1 MNHKYL
7 SESAAF
13 IFIISCKP
21 LFLRRIKQIISRQ
34 RLNSTIPVKDPTI
47 LLKQLRFAFI
57 SWIGPTLDGQALVYN
72 LQLESAR
79 PCVKARHLNAP
90 SSSSCALVT
99 FLFPWSCCP
108 GKTTKVH
115 VTLLCCSHGT
125 FASALPA
132 VTQRHHALR
141 ADHARTSAAK
151 LRRQRISSG
160 SLGQTPVSS
169 EEHSV
174 ELSDHLQKRT

>member
-7 SESAAF
+7 SESVAF
-13 IFIISCKP
+13 IFITSCKP
-21 LFLRRIKQIISRQ
+21 IVSRRIKQIISRQ
-34 RLNSTIPVKDPTI
+34 HSNSIIPVTDPTI
-47 LLKQLRFAFI
+47 LLKELSFAFI
-57 SWIGPTLDGQALVYN
+57 SWIGPTLDGQALVCN

-79 PCVKARHLNAP
+79 PCVKARHLNA

-99 FLFPWSCCP
+99 FIFPWSCGP

-115 VTLLCCSHGT
+115 ITVLCCSHGT

-141 ADHARTSAAK
+141 ADRARTSAAK

-160 SLGQTPVSS
+160 SLGQTLVSS
-169 EEHSV
+169 EEHSA
-174 ELSDHLQKRT
+174 ELTDHWHKRT